1 MPGDPASLTPEA
13 VAQSVRLVIADVLF
27 VSADDV
33 TAEKSLVGDLGAES
47 IDFLDL
53 VFRLEDVVGK
63 KISVAHFDQWVEERL
78 ARAETADMTVAI
90 LTEFALAEAGLAD
103 D

>member
-13 VAQSVRLVIADVLF
+13 VAQAVRLIIADVLF
-27 VSADDV
+27 VSEEDV
-33 TAEKSLVGDLGAES
+33 KAEKSLMGELGAES

-53 VFRLEDVVGK
+53 VFRLEDVVGR
-63 KISVAHFDQWVEERL
+63 KITVAHFDRWVEARL
-78 ARAETADMTVAI
+78 ARTGTPELTVAI
-90 LTEFALAEAGLAD
+90 MTEFALGEAGLAD

>member
-1 MPGDPASLTPEA
+1 MPRDPASLTPEA

-63 KISVAHFDQWVEERL
+63 KISVAHFDQWVEERM

>member
-78 ARAETADMTVAI
+78 ARPETADMTVAI

-103 D
+103 H

>member
-13 VAQSVRLVIADVLF
+13 IAQAVRLIVADVLF
-27 VSADDV
+27 VSAEDV
-33 TAEKSLVGDLGAES
+33 KAEKSLIGDLGAES

-63 KISVAHFDQWVEERL
+63 KITVAHFDQWIEERL
-78 ARAETADMTVAI
+78 ARAETPDVTVAI
-90 LTEFALAEAGLAD
+90 MTEFALGEAGLAD

>member
-63 KISVAHFDQWVEERL
+63 KISVAHFDQWVEGRL
-78 ARAETADMTVAI
+78 AETADMTVAI

>member
-1 MPGDPASLTPEA
+1 MPGNQASLTREG
-13 VAQSVRLVIADVLF
+13 VAQGVRLVIADVLF
-27 VSADDV
+27 VSESEV
-33 TAEKSLVGDLGAES
+33 RAERSLIADLGAES

-63 KISVAHFDQWVEERL
+63 KITVEHYDQWVRERL
-78 ARAETADMTVAI
+78 AKASTPVVTVAI

-103 D
+103 G